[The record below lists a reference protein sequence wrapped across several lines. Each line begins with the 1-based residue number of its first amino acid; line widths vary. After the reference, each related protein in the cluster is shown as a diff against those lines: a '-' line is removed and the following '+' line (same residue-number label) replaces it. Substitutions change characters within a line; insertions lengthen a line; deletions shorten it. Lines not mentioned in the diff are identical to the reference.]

1 VSKIEAF
8 VKFPTG
14 RVASIEK
21 VSNPQYH
28 RRKSDG
34 LGVIRVTLRPP
45 DLPFRGY
52 TALLKLVPTLQFKGH
67 DDQGARFEVWY
78 FQPKGEEE
86 IRRVIHALT
95 ANGHLTRHQEL
106 EAYVVVF
113 AFGLHYVSHPLMFLC
128 GAVIL
133 SYHCSQ

>member
-1 VSKIEAF
+1 VSRIEAS

-21 VSNPQYH
+21 VSDPQYH

-52 TALLKLVPTLQFKGH
+52 TALLKLVPTLLFKGH
-67 DDQGARFEVWY
+67 DDHGARFEVYY
-78 FQPKGEEE
+78 FQPAAEEE
-86 IRRVIHALT
+86 IRKVILALKT
-95 ANGHLTRHQEL
+95 NGHLTRHQEL
-106 EAYVVVF
+106 EAYV
-113 AFGLHYVSHPLMFLC
+113 AFEIPYSTLET
-128 GAVIL
+128 
-133 SYHCSQ
+133 